1 MIERLI
7 HATLEQRLI
16 VLLMVFGLIISGMA
30 AFHHLPI
37 DAFPDVTPVQ
47 VQVITKAPALAPAEI
62 ERLVTFPLEIE
73 LTNLPGKTELRSVS
87 RFGLSVITV
96 VFEDRLDIYFA
107 RQLVLE
113 RIIQARSRLPQS
125 AEPVLGPVST
135 GLGEV
140 FMYLIEGPQSLME
153 LRTLQDWVIRPMLRA
168 VPGLADIDTLGGLA
182 KQYEVLVDPDR
193 LTSLGLTLRQVH
205 AAVVGN
211 NQNAG
216 GSYIEQGG
224 DKLVVH
230 GVGLARSAA
239 DLEQIVVAA
248 HNGTPIYLR
257 DVAQVRQGNA
267 IRLGGVT
274 RDGKGEVLE
283 GIAVMLRGGNS
294 RTIVSAVKDKV
305 ALINQVLPAGVT
317 ITPFYDRIE
326 LVARALETVERALL
340 EGAAVVILVLYLFLR
355 NLRGALVVALTL
367 PLATLATFLIMQ
379 QVGLSAN
386 LMSLGGLA
394 ISLGMIVDAAIVQ
407 VENVERHLNETGM
420 RPGTARRNGPEGTA
434 HQRLLTS
441 CAERLPVVLRAVLEV
456 RRPSLFGELIIA
468 LTFVPLLTLQ
478 GLEGKMFIPLAL
490 TVVIALLSSLILS
503 MTVVPVLAAVL
514 MKPRETKEGG
524 RLLEKGRRLYR
535 SILEGAMRRTRLV
548 VFIAAGILVGGA
560 ALVPFVGREFVPIM
574 DEGAIVVNLMRLPSI
589 SLSESLKIAGDI
601 ERLLLGIADVRSV
614 VSRTGANEL
623 GTDPMG
629 MELSDMYVLLKPDSE
644 WQASSKAEI
653 EEQVRR
659 RLAQVPGIAFGLSQP
674 IAMRVDE
681 LVSGVRSQVAVKLF
695 GDDLDT
701 LRTKAEQIGR
711 VMGRVRGLSDLRIE
725 QVSGLYYLTI
735 DIDRAKI
742 ARHGINVAEVT
753 EVIEAVG
760 GGIAA
765 GEVFEGQWRFPIMI
779 RFPDARRADVET
791 IAALWV
797 TAPDGTRIPLRDLA
811 QIRIVDG
818 PAQISREQASRRIVI
833 EANVVGRD
841 LVGAVEEARSEVTR
855 TVPLP
860 PGYYLT
866 WGGQFENQQQAMA
879 RLVLVLPLVTGLIFL
894 LLYVTFGNLRQA
906 ALLLLAIPFAMV
918 GGLLALWLTGL
929 YLSVPASVGF
939 IALFGVAVLNGVV
952 KVAYINQLRERGMA
966 LDEAVLTGMVLRLRP
981 VLMTAIVAMLALTPL
996 LLATGP
1002 GSEIQRPLATVV
1014 IGGLFSSTA
1023 LTLVVLPVLYR
1034 WIEQRMSQRREGE
1047 TAVLELASD

>member
-7 HATLEQRLI
+7 RAVLEQRLV
-16 VLLMVFGLIISGMA
+16 VLLAVLGLIVGGVA
-30 AFHHLPI
+30 AFRHLPI

-47 VQVITKAPALAPAEI
+47 VQVITRAPSLAPSEI

-96 VFEDRLDIYFA
+96 VFADRMDIYFA

-113 RIIQARSRLPQS
+113 RVLQARSRLPRNT
-125 AEPVLGPVST
+125 EPVLGPVST

-140 FMYLIEGPQSLME
+140 FMYLVKGPTQTLME

-168 VPGLADIDTLGGLA
+168 VPGLADVDTLGGLA
-182 KQYEVLVDPDR
+182 KQYEVLVDPTR
-193 LTSLGLTLRQVH
+193 LTSLGLTLPQVH
-205 AAVVGN
+205 AAVAGN

-224 DKLVVH
+224 DKLVVY
-230 GVGLARSAA
+230 GVGLASSAS

-248 HNGTPIYLR
+248 HKGTPIYLR
-257 DVAQVRQGNA
+257 DVAHIRQGNA

-294 RTIVSAVKDKV
+294 QAIVSGVKDRV
-305 ALINQVLPAGVT
+305 ELINQVLPADVK
-317 ITPFYDRIE
+317 IVPFYDRIE
-326 LVARALETVERALL
+326 LVARALKTVGRALL
-340 EGAAVVILVLYLFLR
+340 ESAGVVILVLYLFLR

-379 QVGLSAN
+379 QAGLSAN

-407 VENVERHLNETGM
+407 VENVERHLSEQPTG
-420 RPGTARRNGPEGTA
+420 RA
-434 HQRLLTS
+434 LLLS
-441 CAERLPVVLRAVLEV
+441 DRLPIVLRAVLEV

-478 GLEGKMFIPLAL
+478 GMEGKMFIPLAL
-490 TVVIALLSSLILS
+490 TVVIALLSSLVLS
-503 MTVVPVLAAVL
+503 MTVVPVLAALL
-514 MKPRETKEGG
+514 MKPRAVTEGG
-524 RLLEKGRRLYR
+524 RLIEEGRRLYR
-535 SILEGAMRRTRLV
+535 KMLESAMRRTRFV
-548 VFIAAGILVGGA
+548 VLLAGSVLLSGVALIPFI
-560 ALVPFVGREFVPIM
+560 GREFVPIM
-574 DEGAIVVNLMRLPSI
+574 DEGTIVVNVMRPPSI
-589 SLSESLKIAGDI
+589 SLRESLKITGDI
-601 ERLLLGIADVRSV
+601 ERLLLELPDVRSV

-629 MELSDMYVLLKPDSE
+629 MELSDMYVSLKPESE
-644 WQASSKAEI
+644 WHAQSKTHI
-653 EEQVRR
+653 EEQIRR
-659 RLAQVPGIAFGLSQP
+659 QLAQVPGIAFGLSQP

-701 LRTKAEQIGR
+701 LRAKGEQIAR
-711 VMGRVRGLSDLRIE
+711 VLRQVRGLSDLRVE
-725 QVSGLYYLTI
+725 QVSGLYYLKI

-742 ARHGINVAEVT
+742 GRHGINVAEIT
-753 EVIEAVG
+753 EVIEAAG

-765 GEVFEGQWRFPIMI
+765 GEVFEGQWRFPIVV
-779 RFPDARRADVET
+779 RFPDDRRANVET
-791 IAALWV
+791 MAALWV
-797 TAPDGTRIPLRDLA
+797 TAPDGSRIPLRDLA
-811 QIRIVDG
+811 DIRIAEG
-818 PAQISREQASRRIVI
+818 PAQISREHASRRIVI

-841 LVGAVEEARSEVTR
+841 LVGAVEEARAEVAR
-855 TVPLP
+855 TVQLS

-866 WGGQFENQQQAMA
+866 WGGQFENQQQAMR
-879 RLVLVLPLVTGLIFL
+879 RLVVIVPLVIGLIFL
-894 LLYVTFGNLRQA
+894 LLFFTFENLRHA
-906 ALLLLAIPFAMV
+906 ALILLAIPFAMI
-918 GGLLALWLTGL
+918 GGLLALWLGGL

-952 KVAYINQLRERGMA
+952 KITYINQLREQGLS

-981 VLMTAIVAMLALTPL
+981 VLMTAIVAMMALTPL

-1002 GSEIQRPLATVV
+1002 GSEIQRPLAVVV

-1023 LTLVVLPVLYR
+1023 LTLLVLPVLYR
-1034 WIEQRMSQRREGE
+1034 WMEERIAPRHE
-1047 TAVLELASD
+1047 AASSTLTQGPTTEVTT

>member
-7 HATLEQRLI
+7 RTALAQRLI
-16 VLLMVFGLIISGMA
+16 VLLAVLGLIVSGVA
-30 AFHHLPI
+30 AFRHLPI

-47 VQVITKAPALAPAEI
+47 VQVITRAPSLAPAEI

-96 VFEDRLDIYFA
+96 TFEDKIGVYFA

-113 RIIQARSRLPQS
+113 RMLQARSRLPRN

-135 GLGEV
+135 GLSEV
-140 FMYLIEGPQSLME
+140 FMYLVEDPTKTLMD

-168 VPGLADIDTLGGLA
+168 VPGLADVDTLGGLA
-182 KQYEVLVDPDR
+182 KQYEVLVDPNR
-193 LTSLGLTLRQVH
+193 LTSFGLTLRQVH
-205 AAVVGN
+205 AAVSGN

-224 DKLVVH
+224 DKLIVY
-230 GVGLARSAA
+230 GVGLARSAT

-248 HNGTPIYLR
+248 HKGTPIYLR
-257 DVAQVRQGNA
+257 DVAQVRQGTV

-294 RTIVSAVKDKV
+294 REVISAVKDKV
-305 ALINQVLPAGVT
+305 ELINRVLPAGVKM
-317 ITPFYDRIE
+317 IPFYDRIE

-340 EGAAVVILVLYLFLR
+340 EGVAVVILVLYLFLR

-367 PLATLATFLIMQ
+367 PLAMLATFLVMQ

-407 VENVERHLNETGM
+407 VENVERHLGEQVKG
-420 RPGTARRNGPEGTA
+420 RG
-434 HQRLLTS
+434 LLI
-441 CAERLPVVLRAVLEV
+441 ADRLPVVLRAVLEV

-468 LTFVPLLTLQ
+468 LTFVPLLALQ
-478 GLEGKMFIPLAL
+478 GMEGKMFIPLAM
-490 TVVIALLSSLILS
+490 TVVIALLSSLVLS
-503 MTVVPVLAAVL
+503 VTVVPVLAAML
-514 MKPRETKEGG
+514 MKPRAATEGG
-524 RLLEKGRRLYR
+524 RVLERVRGRYRRL
-535 SILEGAMRRTRLV
+535 LEGAIRRTRV
-548 VFIAAGILVGGA
+548 VVLAAVGLLVGGA
-560 ALVPFVGREFVPIM
+560 ALVPFIGREFVPSM
-574 DEGAIVVNLMRLPSI
+574 DEGSIVVNMMRLPSI
-589 SLSESLKIAGDI
+589 SLTESLKISGDV
-601 ERLLLGIADVRSV
+601 ERVLLEIPDVRSI

-644 WQASSKAEI
+644 WQARSKAEI
-653 EEQVRR
+653 EAQVRR
-659 RLAQVPGIAFGLSQP
+659 RLEQVPGIAFGLSQP

-695 GDDLDT
+695 GDDLET
-701 LRTKAEQIGR
+701 LRMKADEIVR
-711 VMGRVRGLSDLRIE
+711 ELRLVRGMVDLRVE
-725 QVSGLYYLTI
+725 QVSGLYYLKL
-735 DIDRAKI
+735 DIDRARI
-742 ARHGINVAEVT
+742 ARHGINVAEIT

-765 GEVFEGQWRFPIMI
+765 GEVFEGQWRFPIMV
-779 RFPDARRADVET
+779 RFPDAQRADVES

-797 TAPDGTRIPLRDLA
+797 TAPDGSRIPLRELA
-811 QIRIVDG
+811 DIRIVEG
-818 PAQISREQASRRIVI
+818 PAQISREHASRRIVI

-841 LVGAVEEARSEVTR
+841 LVGAVEEAQTAVSRQVQ
-855 TVPLP
+855 LP
-860 PGYYLT
+860 PGYYVT
-866 WGGQFENQQQAMA
+866 WGGQFENQQKAMA
-879 RLVLVLPLVTGLIFL
+879 RLAVVVPLVLGLIFL
-894 LLYVTFGNLRQA
+894 LLYFTFGNLRQA
-906 ALLLLAIPFAMV
+906 ALILLAIPFAMV
-918 GGLLALWLTGL
+918 GGLLALMLGGL

-952 KVAYINQLRERGMA
+952 KIAYINQLREQGMS

-981 VLMTAIVAMLALTPL
+981 VLMTAVVAMMALIPL
-996 LLATGP
+996 LLASGP

-1023 LTLVVLPVLYR
+1023 LILVVMPVLYR
-1034 WIEQRMSQRREGE
+1034 WMEQRIVQRREADFPTLTSRLGTE
-1047 TAVLELASD
+1047 TTT

>member
-7 HATLEQRLI
+7 RTALEQRLM
-16 VLLMVFGLIISGMA
+16 VLLLVLGLVAGGVA
-30 AFHHLPI
+30 AFRHLPI

-47 VQVITKAPALAPAEI
+47 VQVITKAPSLAPTEI

-73 LTNLPGKTELRSVS
+73 LINLPGKTELRSVS

-96 VFEDRLDIYFA
+96 VFEDRIDTYFA

-113 RIIQARSRLPQS
+113 RISHARSGLPQS

-135 GLGEV
+135 GLSEV
-140 FMYLIEGPQSLME
+140 FMYLVEGTTQSLMD

-168 VPGLADIDTLGGLA
+168 VPGLADVDTLGGLA
-182 KQYEVLVDPDR
+182 KQYEVLVDPNR
-193 LTSLGLTLRQVH
+193 LTSFGLTLRQVH
-205 AAVVGN
+205 LAVAGN

-216 GSYIEQGG
+216 GSYIEHGG

-230 GVGLARSAA
+230 GVGLAHSAQ

-248 HNGTPIYLR
+248 HKGTPIYLR
-257 DVAQVRQGNA
+257 DVAQVRQGTS

-294 RTIVSAVKDKV
+294 REIVSAVKDKLE
-305 ALINQVLPAGVT
+305 LINRVLPAGVSVV
-317 ITPFYDRIE
+317 PFYDRIE
-326 LVARALETVERALL
+326 LVARALATVERALL
-340 EGAAVVILVLYLFLR
+340 EGALVVIVVLYLFLR

-367 PLATLATFLIMQ
+367 PLATLSTFLIMQ
-379 QVGLSAN
+379 QIGFSAN

-407 VENVERHLNETGM
+407 VENVERHLGEQVKGQ
-420 RPGTARRNGPEGTA
+420 GLSIAG
-434 HQRLLTS
+434 
-441 CAERLPVVLRAVLEV
+441 RLPVVLRAVLEV
-456 RRPSLFGELIIA
+456 RKPSLFGELIIA

-478 GLEGKMFIPLAL
+478 GLEGKMFVPLAI
-490 TVVIALLSSLILS
+490 TVVIALLSSLVLS
-503 MTVVPVLAAVL
+503 LTVIPVLAALL
-514 MKPRETKEGG
+514 MKPRVTQEGG
-524 RLLEKGRRLYR
+524 RLLERGRRLYR
-535 SILEGAMRRTRLV
+535 RMLEGAIHRTRLIV
-548 VFIAAGILVGGA
+548 IAAAGVLLGGA
-560 ALVPFVGREFVPIM
+560 ALVPFIGREFVPIM
-574 DEGAIVVNLMRLPSI
+574 DEGSFVVNLMRLPSI
-589 SLSESLKIAGDI
+589 SLSESLNISGEV
-601 ERLLLGIADVRSV
+601 ERVLLGIPDVRSV
-614 VSRTGANEL
+614 ISRTGANEL

-644 WQASSKAEI
+644 WQARSKAEI
-653 EEQVRR
+653 EEQVRQ

-695 GDDLDT
+695 GDDLET
-701 LRTKAEQIGR
+701 LRGKADEMAR
-711 VMGRVRGLSDLRIE
+711 VLRQVKGIADLRVE
-725 QVSGLYYLTI
+725 QVSGLYYLKL
-735 DIDRAKI
+735 DVDRAKI
-742 ARHGINVAEVT
+742 ARHGINVAEIT

-765 GEVFEGQWRFPIMI
+765 GEVFEGQWRFPIMV
-779 RFPDARRADVET
+779 RFPDDRRTDVET

-797 TAPDGTRIPLRDLA
+797 TAPDGSRIPLRELA
-811 QIRIVDG
+811 DIRITEG
-818 PAQISREQASRRIVI
+818 PAQISREHASRRIVI

-841 LVGAVEEARSEVTR
+841 LVGAVEEARAEVGR
-855 TVPLP
+855 LVLLP
-860 PGYYLT
+860 PGYYVT

-879 RLVLVLPLVTGLIFL
+879 RLAVVVPLVIGLIFL
-894 LLYVTFGNLRQA
+894 LLYFTFGNLRQA
-906 ALLLLAIPFAMV
+906 SLILLAIPFAMV
-918 GGLLALWLTGL
+918 GGLVALLLGGL

-952 KVAYINQLRERGMA
+952 KIAYVNQLREQGMS

-981 VLMTAIVAMLALTPL
+981 VLMTAVVAMMALIPL
-996 LLATGP
+996 LLASGP

-1034 WIEQRMSQRREGE
+1034 WMEHRIVQRREMRLP
-1047 TAVLELASD
+1047 TLAPPVDKEATI

>member
-7 HATLEQRLI
+7 RTTLEQRLI
-16 VLLMVFGLIISGMA
+16 VLLVVFGLIVSGVA
-30 AFHHLPI
+30 AFRHLPI

-47 VQVITKAPALAPAEI
+47 VQVITRAPSLAPAEI

-73 LTNLPGKTELRSVS
+73 FTNLPGKTELRSVS

-96 VFEDRLDIYFA
+96 VFEDKTDIYFA

-113 RIIQARSRLPQS
+113 RMLQARSRLPQN

-135 GLGEV
+135 GLSEV
-140 FMYLIEGPQSLME
+140 FMYLVEGSAQNLMD

-168 VPGLADIDTLGGLA
+168 VPGLADVDTLGGLA
-182 KQYEVLVDPDR
+182 KQYEVLVDPNR
-193 LTSLGLTLRQVH
+193 LTSFGLTLRQVH

-224 DKLVVH
+224 DKLVIH
-230 GVGLARSAA
+230 GVGLARSAR

-248 HNGTPIYLR
+248 HKGTPIYLR
-257 DVAQVRQGNA
+257 DVAQIRQGA
-267 IRLGGVT
+267 SIRLGGVT

-294 RTIVSAVKDKV
+294 REVVSAVKNKV
-305 ALINQVLPAGVT
+305 ELINRVLPAGVK
-317 ITPFYDRIE
+317 IVPFYDRIE

-340 EGAAVVILVLYLFLR
+340 EGVAVVILVLYLFLR

-367 PLATLATFLIMQ
+367 PLAMLTTFLIMQ

-407 VENVERHLNETGM
+407 VENVERHLSEETKG
-420 RPGTARRNGPEGTA
+420 RT
-434 HQRLLTS
+434 LLI
-441 CAERLPVVLRAVLEV
+441 ADRLPVVLRAVLEV
-456 RRPSLFGELIIA
+456 RKPSLFGELIIA

-478 GLEGKMFIPLAL
+478 GMEGKMFIPLAL
-490 TVVIALLSSLILS
+490 TVVIALLSSLVLS
-503 MTVVPVLAAVL
+503 MTVVPVLAAIL
-514 MKPRETKEGG
+514 MKPRAATEGG
-524 RLLEKGRRLYR
+524 RLLERVRGRYRRL
-535 SILEGAMRRTRLV
+535 LEGAIHRTRVV
-548 VFIAAGILVGGA
+548 VFAAVGLLVGGS
-560 ALVPFVGREFVPIM
+560 ALVPFIGREFVPSM
-574 DEGAIVVNLMRLPSI
+574 DEGTIVVNLMRLPSI
-589 SLSESLKIAGDI
+589 SLTESVKISGDV
-601 ERLLLGIADVRSV
+601 ERVLLEIPDVRSV

-629 MELSDMYVLLKPDSE
+629 MELSDMYVLLKSDSE
-644 WQASSKAEI
+644 WQAQSKAEI
-653 EEQVRR
+653 EAQVRR
-659 RLAQVPGIAFGLSQP
+659 RLEQVPGIAFGLSQP

-695 GDDLDT
+695 GDDLET
-701 LRTKAEQIGR
+701 LRVKAEEIAQGLR
-711 VMGRVRGLSDLRIE
+711 QVRGMADLRVE
-725 QVSGLYYLTI
+725 QVSGLYYLKI
-735 DIDRAKI
+735 DIDRARI
-742 ARHGINVAEVT
+742 ARHGINVAEIT

-765 GEVFEGQWRFPIMI
+765 GEVFEGQWRFPIMV
-779 RFPDARRADVET
+779 RFPDAQRADVES

-797 TAPDGTRIPLRDLA
+797 TAPDGSRIPLRELA
-811 QIRIVDG
+811 DIRIVEG
-818 PAQISREQASRRIVI
+818 PAQISREHASRRIVI

-841 LVGAVEEARSEVTR
+841 LVGAVEEAQAAVTR
-855 TVPLP
+855 QVQLP
-860 PGYYLT
+860 PGYYVT
-866 WGGQFENQQQAMA
+866 WGGQFENQQKAMA
-879 RLVLVLPLVTGLIFL
+879 RLAVVMPLVIGLIFL
-894 LLYVTFGNLRQA
+894 LLYFTFGNLRQA
-906 ALLLLAIPFAMV
+906 ALILLAIPFAMV
-918 GGLLALWLTGL
+918 GGLLALMLGGL

-952 KVAYINQLRERGMA
+952 KIAYINQLREQGMP

-981 VLMTAIVAMLALTPL
+981 VLMTAVVAMMALIPL
-996 LLATGP
+996 LLASGP

-1034 WIEQRMSQRREGE
+1034 WMEQRIVQRREADSPTLAPRLGTE
-1047 TAVLELASD
+1047 TTT

>member
-7 HATLEQRLI
+7 RAVLEQRLI
-16 VLLMVFGLIISGMA
+16 VLLAVLLLIVTGA
-30 AFHHLPI
+30 VAFMHLPI

-47 VQVITKAPALAPAEI
+47 VQVITRAPALAPSEI

-87 RFGLSVITV
+87 RFGISVITV
-96 VFEDRLDIYFA
+96 VFEDGMDVYFA

-113 RIIQARSRLPQS
+113 RVLQARSRLPQS

-135 GLGEV
+135 GLSEV
-140 FMYLIEGPQSLME
+140 FMYLVEGSAQTLMD

-168 VPGLADIDTLGGLA
+168 VPGLADVDTLGGLA
-182 KQYEVLVDPDR
+182 KRYEVLVDPNR
-193 LTSLGLTLRQVH
+193 LTSLGLTLRQVQT
-205 AAVVGN
+205 AVADN

-224 DKLVVH
+224 DKLVVY
-230 GVGLARSAA
+230 GVGLARSAE
-239 DLEQIVVAA
+239 DLERIVVTA
-248 HNGTPIYLR
+248 HKGTPIYLR
-257 DVAQVRQGNA
+257 DVAQVRQGTA

-294 RTIVSAVKDKV
+294 REIVSGVKEKV
-305 ALINQVLPAGVT
+305 QLINRVLPAGVT
-317 ITPFYDRIE
+317 MAPFYDRIE
-326 LVARALETVERALL
+326 LVTRALATVERALM
-340 EGAAVVILVLYLFLR
+340 EGAGVVILVLYLFLR

-407 VENVERHLNETGM
+407 VENVERHLSEQTKGH
-420 RPGTARRNGPEGTA
+420 ALSIA
-434 HQRLLTS
+434 D
-441 CAERLPVVLRAVLEV
+441 RLPVVLHAILEV

-478 GLEGKMFIPLAL
+478 GIEGKMFIPLAM
-490 TVVIALLSSLILS
+490 TVVIALLSSLVLS
-503 MTVVPVLAAVL
+503 VTVIPVLAAML
-514 MKPRETKEGG
+514 MKPGAVSKEG
-524 RLLEKGRRLYR
+524 RLLERGRRLYR
-535 SILEGAMRRTRLV
+535 LMLEGAIRNTPV
-548 VFIAAGILVGGA
+548 VILAAAGLLAGGA
-560 ALVPFVGREFVPIM
+560 ALVPFIGREFVPIM
-574 DEGAIVVNLMRLPSI
+574 DEGSIVVNVVRLPSI
-589 SLSESLKIAGDI
+589 GLSESLKISGEV
-601 ERLLLGIADVRSV
+601 ERLLLQIPDVRSV
-614 VSRTGANEL
+614 VTRTGANEL

-629 MELSDMYVLLKPDSE
+629 MELSDMYVLLKPESE
-644 WQASSKAEI
+644 RQTQSKAEI
-653 EEQVRR
+653 EEQVRL
-659 RLAQVPGIAFGLSQP
+659 RLAQVPGITFGLSQP

-695 GDDLDT
+695 GDDLET
-701 LRTKAEQIGR
+701 LRAKAEEIAR
-711 VMGRVRGLSDLRIE
+711 VLRQVRGMSDLRVE
-725 QVSGLYYLTI
+725 QVSGLYYLKL
-735 DIDRAKI
+735 DIDRARI
-742 ARHGINVAEVT
+742 ARHAINVAEIT

-765 GEVFEGQWRFPIMI
+765 GEVFEGQWRFPIVV
-779 RFPDARRADVET
+779 RFPDDRRADVAT

-797 TAPDGTRIPLRDLA
+797 TAPDGSRIPLRELA
-811 QIRIVDG
+811 DIRVVEG
-818 PAQISREQASRRIVI
+818 PAQISREHASRRIVI

-841 LVGAVEEARSEVTR
+841 LVGAVEEAQAGVTR
-855 TVPLP
+855 LVALP

-866 WGGQFENQQQAMA
+866 WGGQFENQRQAMA
-879 RLVLVLPLVTGLIFL
+879 RLAIVVPLVIGLIFL
-894 LLYVTFGNLRQA
+894 LLFFTFGNLRQA
-906 ALLLLAIPFAMV
+906 ALILLAIPFAMV
-918 GGLLALWLTGL
+918 GGLLALLLGGL

-952 KVAYINQLRERGMA
+952 KIAYINQLRSQGMP

-981 VLMTAIVAMLALTPL
+981 VLMTATVAMMGLMPL
-996 LLATGP
+996 LLASGP

-1014 IGGLFSSTA
+1014 IGGLFSSTL
-1023 LTLVVLPVLYR
+1023 LTLFVLPVLYR
-1034 WIEQRMSQRREGE
+1034 WMEQRIGQRRQAEFP
-1047 TAVLELASD
+1047 TLAPRSATEATT